1 MNNNLNYCTAEVLK
15 LLSIHHYINQREI
28 ASKLNIS
35 LGLVNSIIKNLKLK
49 KYIDNK
55 YKITE
60 FGLYL
65 IEKNKPE
72 CAIILSAGV
81 GLRMIPINTSIPK
94 GLINVNNEILIERL
108 IKQLLEVNIEQI
120 YIIVGY
126 MKEKFEYL
134 IDKYGVKLIVNPFYL
149 DRNNLY
155 SLSLAKN
162 HLSNC
167 YIVPS
172 DLYFEKN
179 PFNKVEINSWYLVS
193 DRISKSSNVYLNKKH
208 ELVKEKKDCLKMIG
222 LAYINVEI
230 SAILKNKLTK
240 VVDNEVYNNCF
251 WEELLYDKEKMI
263 VYGKIIENEAVFE
276 INTFEDL
283 RKLDEHSS
291 SLENSSL
298 DLIAKVFDTKV
309 DKIKNIKYLKKGM
322 TNRSFLFDYENQRYI
337 MRIPGEGT
345 DQLINRSHEFDVYQK
360 INSYKL
366 SDEIIYMNSDNG
378 YKITKF
384 IFNARSCDP
393 NNIEDLTLCMN
404 FLKKFHDKNLK
415 VDHYFDLYERIDF
428 YENLRGKTSLY
439 EDYANTKANIMK
451 LKKFVDQSQKQVG
464 LTHIDAVPDNFL
476 IYEEKGIAK
485 IKLIDWEYASMQD
498 CHIDIA
504 MFCIYSLYDKGHIDQ
519 LIDIYFENNCS
530 RELRIKIYCFIAIC
544 GLLWSNWCEYKY
556 TLGVE
561 FGEYSLAQYRYAKD
575 YYRIVM
581 KEIEE
586 ENNA

>member
-1 MNNNLNYCTAEVLK
+1 MNEILSFYDMEVLK
-15 LLSIHHYINQREI
+15 ILSIFKYKNQREI

-35 LGLVNSIIKNLKLK
+35 LGLVNSIIKELKQK

-55 YKITE
+55 YNLTE
-60 FGLYL
+60 FGLDL

-72 CAIILSAGV
+72 SAIILSAGV

-94 GLINVNNEILIERL
+94 GLIKANNEILIERL
-108 IKQLLEVNIEQI
+108 IKQLFEVNIKKI
-120 YIIVGY
+120 YIIIGY

-134 IDKYGVKLIVNPFYL
+134 IDKYGVKLIVNPLYI

-179 PFNKVEINSWYLVS
+179 PFNKIEMNSWYLVS
-193 DRISKSSNVYLNKKH
+193 DRISKNSNVYLNKKH

-222 LAYINVEI
+222 LAYINVET
-230 SAILKNKLTK
+230 SAVLKNKLTK

-263 VYGKIIENEAVFE
+263 VYGKIIENESVFE

-283 RKLDEHSS
+283 RKLDDHSS
-291 SLENSSL
+291 SLENTSL
-298 DLIAKVFDTKV
+298 NLIAKVFDTQV
-309 DKIKNIKYLKKGM
+309 DKIKNITYLKKGM

-345 DQLINRSHEFDVYQK
+345 DQLIDRSLEYNVYQK
-360 INSYKL
+360 INSYQL
-366 SDEIIYMNSDNG
+366 SDEIVYMNPNNG

-384 IFNARSCDP
+384 IFNAKTCDP
-393 NNIEDLTLCMN
+393 NNIKDLTICMN
-404 FLKKFHDKNLK
+404 FLKDFHDKNLK

-428 YENLRGKTSLY
+428 YEILRGKTSLY
-439 EDYANTKANIMK
+439 EDYKNTKANIMK
-451 LKKFVDQSQKQVG
+451 LKKIVDQSQKKIG

-476 IYEEKGIAK
+476 IYERKGETK

-504 MFCIYSLYDKGHIDQ
+504 MFCIYSLYDKDQVDQ
-519 LIDIYFENNCS
+519 LINIYFNGKCPNE
-530 RELRIKIYCFIAIC
+530 IKTKIYCYIAIC

-556 TLGVE
+556 TLGIE

-575 YYRIVM
+575 YYQIVI
-581 KEIEE
+581 KEIGR
-586 ENNA
+586 NKNA